1 MRICAV
7 TKYPPIEGGVSAR
20 CYWIARALAR
30 RGHQVHVVTNAGE
43 VEDGYRIWLPP
54 ADRALLEASYGN
66 GGQVTV
72 TSSGLRRW
80 GLFHVPDG
88 NPFATKLAS
97 LATEVVRRERCEV
110 LFSYYYEPYGLSGH
124 LAATWTGV
132 PHVVQHAGSDQGR
145 LLNHPELSLAYREL
159 LRHAAMVVSP
169 SRALEG
175 LGVPPARLAR
185 AGVNFL
191 PREQFHAAA
200 APMDVDAVLAEL
212 AAHPFARNPGPWRAG
227 VPTFG
232 VLGKVGELKGSYDLV
247 AALARLRASG
257 HEFNLLAM
265 VAGADRDRFLAAV
278 GDAGLGGRTWALPL
292 LPHWR
297 VPSFLRRCT
306 AVCFLERRFTI
317 QAHRPGIPQEIL
329 ACGVCAVLSREIAD
343 KQHCRERLRDGQNV
357 LVVEDPADHDELTAA
372 LESVVCDPGR
382 ALAIGAAGAALVE
395 AEDLDQ
401 LGMAYERLLH
411 AAVERHRGHPAAQA
425 DRVADA
431 RAFLA
436 RHAPATLRLM
446 AVEVDRSL
454 DQVGEGPGAAQL
466 AYRALDQLVRDAG
479 DDRDPRLEVAR
490 WERDLLWLAVDLEGP
505 AGIPQFPRPAGA
517 LARRGGP
524 PRPVRSNW
532 LRVSDHPAGI
542 ERAAADLA
550 RLDAARRADYVF
562 HKRGDLTRHV
572 FRVNAATRLLIELC
586 DGSRDLARLEAEL
599 AARGVDAEGRLAET
613 VSQLASEGVLQ
624 FA

>member
-20 CYWIARALAR
+20 CFWIARALAR

-43 VEDGYRIWLPP
+43 VEDGYRIWVPP
-54 ADRALLEASYGN
+54 VDRSLLEASFGN
-66 GGQVTV
+66 GGRVTV
-72 TSSGLRRW
+72 TSTGLRRR

-124 LAATWTGV
+124 LAASWTGV

-159 LRHAAMVVSP
+159 LRHAATVVSS
-169 SRALEG
+169 SRAVEG
-175 LGVPPARLAR
+175 LGVPSARLAR
-185 AGVNFL
+185 VGTNFL
-191 PREQFHAAA
+191 PQDHFNAAA
-200 APMDVDAVLAEL
+200 VPMDVDVILAEL
-212 AAHPFARNPGPWRAG
+212 AAHPFARNPGPWRSDL
-227 VPTFG
+227 PTFG

-247 AALARLRASG
+247 AALARLRARG

-278 GDAGLGGRTWALPL
+278 ADANLGQCTWALPL

-329 ACGVCAVLSREIAD
+329 ACGVCAVLSREIVD
-343 KQHCRERLRDGQNV
+343 KQHCRERLHDRQNV
-357 LVVEDPADHDELTAA
+357 LVVEDPADHDELTAV
-372 LESVVCDPGR
+372 LESVVRDPGQ
-382 ALAIGAAGAALVE
+382 ALAIGAAGAAIVE
-395 AEDLDQ
+395 AGDLDD
-401 LGMAYERLLH
+401 LGRAYERLLH
-411 AAVERHRGHPAAQA
+411 AAIERHRGHSAAQE
-425 DRVADA
+425 DPVTDA

-454 DQVGEGPGAAQL
+454 EQANEGPGVAQI
-466 AYRALDQLVRDAG
+466 AYRALDQLVRDAS
-479 DDRDPRLEVAR
+479 DDRDPRLGVAR
-490 WERDLLWLAVDLEGP
+490 WERDLLWLAVDLESP
-505 AGIPQFPRPAGA
+505 TGIPQFPRPAGA
-517 LARRGGP
+517 LARHGGP

-532 LRVSDHPAGI
+532 LRISEHPAGI
-542 ERAAADLA
+542 ERAVGDHA
-550 RLDAARRADYVF
+550 RLDASRRADYVF

-572 FRVNAATRLLIELC
+572 FRVNTATRLLIELC
-586 DGSRDLARLEAEL
+586 DGSRDLAQLEAEL
-599 AARGVDAEGRLAET
+599 AARGVNAEGRLAEM
-613 VSQLASEGVLQ
+613 VGQLASEGVLQ